1 MLVAAASCFARQ
13 GFHRTTMDEIA
24 REAGV
29 STGLIYRHFAG
40 KDELVV
46 AIVEQHST
54 EQLDRIAAARAQ
66 PTLAAALDAL
76 AEADL
81 AAGAARADGLLFAE
95 VIAEALRN
103 PAIERIVRAGDDAV
117 QAALAALLTAA
128 RERGETDH
136 ARDPLLT
143 AELLLALGEGA
154 LLRAAFAS
162 PDERAQLPLLR
173 AGLRA
178 AYQQLAG
185 LSSDPQRS

>member
-1 MLVAAASCFARQ
+1 
-13 GFHRTTMDEIA
+13 MDEIA

-66 PTLAAALDAL
+66 STLAAALDAL